1 MSFFSWAVFGK
12 GGGSAS
18 KGAKLAS
25 KDAKPASKSI
35 KLARKSAKPTSK
47 IEISK
52 LKHKTFKY

>member
-18 KGAKLAS
+18 KGAKL
-25 KDAKPASKSI
+25 ASKSI